1 MNDTRPPLS
10 VLVVDDDA
18 DTARSTAQILSLAGH
33 ETRVALGGEAALG
46 LAAADPPDVVL
57 LDIMMPGLDGCE
69 LARRLRERRTGR
81 PPLVVAVTGC
91 GAEADRARAADA
103 GVHLYLVKPVDPAVL
118 VGMMKRFREALA
130 PDPRLARAPA
140 AAACRLS

>member
-1 MNDTRPPLS
+1 MNETRGPLS

-18 DTARSTAQILSLAGH
+18 DTARSTAQVLSLAGH
-33 ETRVALGGEAALG
+33 APRVALDGEAALVT
-46 LAAADPPDVVL
+46 AADDPPDVVL

-69 LARRLRERRTGR
+69 LSRRLREGRAGR

-130 PDPRLARAPA
+130 PEPRTRGGA
-140 AAACRLS
+140 AAPCRL